1 MKEDNKTNKKKK
13 TKSSVDIFDKYQIT
27 IDDVLKQR
35 LKEDRLKLRE
45 KKKKLKEEKATQK
58 VEKEHDRLIELSKY
72 EREFNE
78 KGFDLIGGIDEAGRG
93 PLFGP
98 VVAACVVLPK
108 DCLIEGVNDS
118 KKLSEKKREAL
129 FDEIKEKAVA
139 WGVGI
144 VDNNVI
150 DEINIL
156 QATRKAMHEAV
167 LNLKVKPNFIFVD
180 AEEHVNT
187 CGIPYLPI
195 IKGDALSISISC
207 ASIIAKVTR
216 DRMVDEYAKQYPE
229 YGLEKHKG
237 YGTKVHIEAI
247 KKYGLTPL
255 HRKTFCQKFV

>member
-1 MKEDNKTNKKKK
+1 MT
-13 TKSSVDIFDKYQIT
+13 S
-27 IDDVLKQR
+27 
-35 LKEDRLKLRE
+35 
-45 KKKKLKEEKATQK
+45 EEKLEKQK
-58 VEKEHDRLIELSKY
+58 IKAEKEHERLIELSKF
-72 EREFNE
+72 EREYNE
-78 KGFDLIGGIDEAGRG
+78 KGYELIGGIDEAGRG

-108 DCLIEGVNDS
+108 GCLIEGVNDS

-156 QATRKAMHEAV
+156 EATRKAMHEAV
-167 LNLKVKPNFIFVD
+167 ANLQVKPDYIFID
-180 AEEHVNT
+180 AEKHVDTN
-187 CGIPYLPI
+187 GIPYLPI
-195 IKGDALSISISC
+195 IKGDALSINISC

-216 DRMVDEYAKQYPE
+216 DRMVDEWAKEYPE

-237 YGTKVHIEAI
+237 YGTKQHTDAI
-247 KKYGLTPL
+247 KQYGLTPL
-255 HRKTFCQKFV
+255 HRKTFCQKFIEME

>member
-1 MKEDNKTNKKKK
+1 MRKMD
-13 TKSSVDIFDKYQIT
+13 KS
-27 IDDVLKQR
+27 
-35 LKEDRLKLRE
+35 ERE
-45 KKKKLKEEKATQK
+45 KLKEEKLKAK
-58 VEKEHDRLIELSKY
+58 EEKARLKIEKEQNRLIELSKY
-72 EREFNE
+72 EREYNE
-78 KGFDLIGGIDEAGRG
+78 KGYELIGGIDEAGRG

-108 DCLIEGVNDS
+108 GCLIEGVNDS

-129 FDEIKEKAVA
+129 FDEIKEKAIA

-144 VDNNVI
+144 VDNNTI

-156 QATRKAMHEAV
+156 EATRKAMHEAV
-167 LNLKVKPNFIFVD
+167 MNLKIKPDYIFID
-180 AEEHVNT
+180 AEKHVDT

-195 IKGDALSISISC
+195 IKGDALSINIAC

-216 DRMVDEYAKQYPE
+216 DRMVDEMALKYPE

-237 YGTKVHIEAI
+237 YGTKEHTDAI

-255 HRKTFCQKFV
+255 HRKTFCQKFI

>member
-1 MKEDNKTNKKKK
+1 MTAEEKLE
-13 TKSSVDIFDKYQIT
+13 
-27 IDDVLKQR
+27 KQ
-35 LKEDRLKLRE
+35 
-45 KKKKLKEEKATQK
+45 KLKEEK
-58 VEKEHDRLIELSKY
+58 EHERLIELSKF
-72 EREFNE
+72 EREYNE
-78 KGFDLIGGIDEAGRG
+78 KGFELIGGIDEAGRG

-108 DCLIEGVNDS
+108 GCLIEGVNDS

-156 QATRKAMHEAV
+156 EATRKAMHEAV
-167 LNLKVKPNFIFVD
+167 SNLQVKPDYIFID
-180 AEEHVNT
+180 AEKHVDTN
-187 CGIPYLPI
+187 GIPYLPI
-195 IKGDALSISISC
+195 IKGDALSINISC

-216 DRMVDEYAKQYPE
+216 DRIVDEYAKQYPE

-237 YGTKVHIEAI
+237 YGTKLHTDAI
-247 KKYGLTPL
+247 KQYGLTPL

>member
-1 MKEDNKTNKKKK
+1 MISDEIKKQKAELKKE
-13 TKSSVDIFDKYQIT
+13 
-27 IDDVLKQR
+27 
-35 LKEDRLKLRE
+35 
-45 KKKKLKEEKATQK
+45 A
-58 VEKEHDRLIELSKY
+58 EHNRLIELSKF
-72 EREFNE
+72 EREYNE
-78 KGFDLIGGIDEAGRG
+78 KGFELIGGIDEAGRG

-108 DCLIEGVNDS
+108 GCLIEGVNDS

-156 QATRKAMHEAV
+156 EATRKAMHEAV
-167 LNLKVKPNFIFVD
+167 CNLQVKPDYIFVD
-180 AEEHVNT
+180 AEKHVDT

-195 IKGDALSISISC
+195 VKGDALSINISC

-216 DRMVDEYAKQYPE
+216 DRMIDELSKTYPQ

-237 YGTKVHIEAI
+237 YGTKEHIEAI

-255 HRKTFCQKFV
+255 HRKSFCGKFVNSN

>member
-1 MKEDNKTNKKKK
+1 MTSEER
-13 TKSSVDIFDKYQIT
+13 QE
-27 IDDVLKQR
+27 KQR
-35 LKEDRLKLRE
+35 LKAE
-45 KKKKLKEEKATQK
+45 A
-58 VEKEHDRLIELSKY
+58 EHNRLIELSKF
-72 EREFNE
+72 EREYNE
-78 KGFDLIGGIDEAGRG
+78 KGFELIGGIDEAGRG

-108 DCLIEGVNDS
+108 GCLIEGVNDS

-150 DEINIL
+150 DDINIL
-156 QATRKAMHEAV
+156 EATRKAMHEAV
-167 LNLKVKPNFIFVD
+167 MNLQVKPDYIFID
-180 AEEHVNT
+180 AEKHVDTN
-187 CGIPYLPI
+187 GIPYLPI
-195 IKGDALSISISC
+195 IKGDALSINISC

-237 YGTKVHIEAI
+237 YGTKQHTDAI
-247 KKYGLTPL
+247 KQYGLTPL
-255 HRKTFCQKFV
+255 HRKTFCQKFI

>member
-1 MKEDNKTNKKKK
+1 MTSEEKME
-13 TKSSVDIFDKYQIT
+13 
-27 IDDVLKQR
+27 KQ
-35 LKEDRLKLRE
+35 
-45 KKKKLKEEKATQK
+45 KLKA
-58 VEKEHDRLIELSKY
+58 EKEHERLVELSKY
-72 EREFNE
+72 EREYNE
-78 KGFDLIGGIDEAGRG
+78 KGFELIGGIDEAGRG

-108 DCLIEGVNDS
+108 GCLIEGVNDS

-156 QATRKAMHEAV
+156 EATRKAMHEAV
-167 LNLKVKPNFIFVD
+167 MNLQVRPDYIFID
-180 AEEHVNT
+180 AEKHVDT
-187 CGIPYLPI
+187 DGIPYLPI
-195 IKGDALSISISC
+195 IKGDALSINISC

-216 DRMVDEYAKQYPE
+216 DRMVDEYAKTYPE

-237 YGTKVHIEAI
+237 YGTKQHTDAI
-247 KKYGLTPL
+247 KQYGLTPL
-255 HRKTFCQKFV
+255 HRKSFCQKFI

>member
-1 MKEDNKTNKKKK
+1 MTEEEKVEKQKIKEEK
-13 TKSSVDIFDKYQIT
+13 
-27 IDDVLKQR
+27 LKA
-35 LKEDRLKLRE
+35 
-45 KKKKLKEEKATQK
+45 KEEKARFK
-58 VEKEHDRLIELSKY
+58 IEAEHNRLIELSKF
-72 EREFNE
+72 EREYNE
-78 KGFDLIGGIDEAGRG
+78 KGYELIGGIDEAGRG

-108 DCLIEGVNDS
+108 GCLIEGVNDS

-156 QATRKAMHEAV
+156 EATRKAMHEAV
-167 LNLKVKPNFIFVD
+167 LNLQVKPDYIFID
-180 AEEHVNT
+180 AEKHVDT
-187 CGIPYLPI
+187 AGIPYLPI
-195 IKGDALSISISC
+195 IKGDALSINIAC

-216 DRMVDEYAKQYPE
+216 DRMIDKLALKYPE

-237 YGTKVHIEAI
+237 YGTKEHTDAI

-255 HRKTFCQKFV
+255 HRKTFCQKFI